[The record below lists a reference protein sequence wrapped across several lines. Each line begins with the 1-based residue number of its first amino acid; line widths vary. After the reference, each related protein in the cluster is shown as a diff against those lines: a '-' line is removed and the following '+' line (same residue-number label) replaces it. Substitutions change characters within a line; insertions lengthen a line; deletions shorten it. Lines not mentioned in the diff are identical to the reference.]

1 MHQEKQFL
9 ISVLLKRN
17 HCFII
22 SKICDLSHTVLCTQN
37 IIIHVNIFSHF
48 FLFHSYYF
56 NDVIV
61 KINLIYLIVFY
72 NVYTVP

>member
-1 MHQEKQFL
+1 MYQEKQFL
-9 ISVLLKRN
+9 ISVLLRRKP
-17 HCFII
+17 CFII
-22 SKICDLSHTVLCTQN
+22 SKLCDLSHVVLCTKN